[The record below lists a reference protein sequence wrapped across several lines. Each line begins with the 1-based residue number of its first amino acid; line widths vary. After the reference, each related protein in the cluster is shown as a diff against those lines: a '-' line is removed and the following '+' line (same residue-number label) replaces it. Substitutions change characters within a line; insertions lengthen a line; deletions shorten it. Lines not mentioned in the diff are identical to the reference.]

1 MPEEIEFK
9 KDKAQLEKD
18 LFRLEVIENII
29 KSEKEANEETLD
41 SLQKSFDES
50 KEALRNCRKLYK
62 KYAKETKLLEEEQ
75 QRRKTSKLLAGKLK
89 AHVVLTNMVITSY
102 VKWTET
108 IKARNNPY
116 LLVQALNEWGNL
128 YYANNQLDQAE
139 IYWKDAV
146 NVIST
151 GKVLF
156 NNEF

>member
-1 MPEEIEFK
+1 MSIISSLIEKQNNWLQASKLKQSKQALSTGEIMPEEIEFK

-102 VKWTET
+102 VK
-108 IKARNNPY
+108 
-116 LLVQALNEWGNL
+116 
-128 YYANNQLDQAE
+128 
-139 IYWKDAV
+139 
-146 NVIST
+146 
-151 GKVLF
+151 
-156 NNEF
+156 